1 MQHVAEIAVHQFL
14 EKVASGEA
22 SFSEKTAKR
31 VADDVKDAV
40 KRQFSSDR
48 KKDFTLRMSNVGRPS
63 CQLWFEKN
71 KPSIVILAAAKVGGI
86 FANDNERASFI
97 YNNIFITISFN

>member
-40 KRQFSSDR
+40 KRQF
-48 KKDFTLRMSNVGRPS
+48 LANICMRPWIRRL
-63 CQLWFEKN
+63 QKN
-71 KPSIVILAAAKVGGI
+71 KMLKKRPRRAPAAAAEPKQQQLCVKT
-86 FANDNERASFI
+86 NSTNSK
-97 YNNIFITISFN
+97 NLKISLNMN

>member
-48 KKDFTLRMSNVGRPS
+48 KKDCIFLYTSCYYQKVHIVDTVLSLSSENVS
-63 CQLWFEKN
+63 
-71 KPSIVILAAAKVGGI
+71 KP
-86 FANDNERASFI
+86 FD
-97 YNNIFITISFN
+97 T